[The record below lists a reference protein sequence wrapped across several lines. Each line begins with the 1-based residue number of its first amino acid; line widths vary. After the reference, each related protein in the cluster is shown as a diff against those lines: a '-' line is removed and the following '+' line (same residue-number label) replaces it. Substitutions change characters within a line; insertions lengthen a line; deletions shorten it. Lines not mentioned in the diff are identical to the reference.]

1 MGSETIHS
9 TIDALEKIL
18 FDLRN
23 DADCQV
29 RVYRN
34 VVYGHLDIPHP
45 DSARA
50 HLYVE
55 VLAKE
60 LLADG
65 CPPLALLAHS
75 EGGF

>member
-18 FDLRN
+18 FDLRQECLA
-23 DADCQV
+23 DA
-29 RVYRN
+29 
-34 VVYGHLDIPHP
+34 VVDEEVLDIPHP